1 MKIVIATVIL
11 SGIAISGIA
20 MADCPTNLSAEET
33 VECVVIEGATN
44 LDYLDEEEEMFTSNE
59 STKEMSERQIIGLKE

>member
-1 MKIVIATVIL
+1 MKKVIATVIL

-20 MADCPTNLSAEET
+20 MADCLPNLSAEET
-33 VECVVIEGATN
+33 IECVVYEGATN